1 MPCRWRTLYA
11 HCDDRAEQHPRI
23 NAADVPLPRVAI
35 SASQRREQG
44 IRMTAIHRSQ
54 HASIL
59 PGAAP
64 RPGQGWRGACGDRP
78 HGWRPVGGPDEHVAP
93 AEYRAPRLQRRAIPG
108 QVSRCAPRAEL
119 WGFRVDHPDN
129 ASTDDTSEICRDY
142 ESRDPRV
149 RYCRQPRN
157 IGSSP
162 NHIFVVEEARGEFFK
177 WASYD
182 DLYARIFSSVVSKR
196 LTSTPTPCSPTPG
209 RPTSTRPTRSS
220 LRRRTRSRRTRR
232 WPPSAFGAFSVS
244 GGDDIYAV
252 IRTSTLRRVLPQDSY
267 HHAEHPIVAALC
279 LHGPF
284 VQVPEWLYFRRDHP
298 QQAERACTTMRS
310 RCANMDP
317 RRENRLRHPVARLY
331 AEYLWGY
338 VKVIHRAPLTST
350 ERFECYGHLRGGWPT
365 EQPGLAFRRAST
377 SRRAFPPG
385 STSRPWSPVR
395 LAESDRGSTA
405 GVRLSDRIDQR

>member
-1 MPCRWRTLYA
+1 MST
-11 HCDDRAEQHPRI
+11 
-23 NAADVPLPRVAI
+23 
-35 SASQRREQG
+35 S
-44 IRMTAIHRSQ
+44 
-54 HASIL
+54 
-59 PGAAP
+59 
-64 RPGQGWRGACGDRP
+64 
-78 HGWRPVGGPDEHVAP
+78 
-93 AEYRAPRLQRRAIPG
+93 PRLSIGLPVYNGG
-108 QVSRCAPRAEL
+108 QYLAKSLDALLGQSYGDFEL
-119 WGFRVDHPDN
+119 IISDN

-162 NHIFVVEEARGEFFK
+162 NHNFVVEEARGEFFK

-182 DLYARIFSSVVSKR
+182 DLYARDLLERCVEALDEHPDAVLAHSWTANIDETDTVFAAPAYPLATNAAMAPER
-196 LTSTPTPCSPTPG
+196 F
-209 RPTSTRPTRSS
+209 RSF
-220 LRRRTRSRRTRR
+220 L
-232 WPPSAFGAFSVS
+232 AAS

-317 RRENRLRHPVARLY
+317 RRANRLRHPVARLY

-350 ERFECYGHLRGGWPT
+350 ERFECYGHLARW
-365 EQPGLAFRRAST
+365 LANRAT
-377 SRRAFPPG
+377 
-385 STSRPWSPVR
+385 RPRIPASIDV
-395 LAESDRGSTA
+395 SA
-405 GVRLSDRIDQR
+405 GVPTGLNVEAVVAGATRGE